1 MAWSIGEMTEM
12 TGLSADTLRYYER
25 IELLPAPA
33 RSSGGRRIY
42 RERDLGRVRF
52 IQHAQ
57 AIGFSLDEVGQLLRF
72 REDPTGSS
80 RAVRELAAR
89 KHQAV
94 REQMELLQ
102 RMEAELD
109 LLTSICRGD
118 SDHCPILERLE
129 EGNSEGKTRS
139 ARSEETRR
147 R

>member
-1 MAWSIGEMTEM
+1 MAWSIGAMTEM
-12 TGLSADTLRYYER
+12 MGLSADTLRYYER
-25 IELLPAPA
+25 IGLLPAPA
-33 RSSGGRRIY
+33 RDSGGRRVY
-42 RERDLGRVRF
+42 RKRDLRRIRF

-57 AIGFSLDEVGQLLRF
+57 AIGFSLDEIGQLLRF

-80 RAVRELAAR
+80 RDVRELAAR

-118 SDHCPILERLE
+118 GDHCPILEHLE
-129 EGNSEGKTRS
+129 DGNSAGTTSS
-139 ARSEETRR
+139 ARSEETGRR
-147 R
+147 

>member
-1 MAWSIGEMTEM
+1 MAWSIGAMTEM
-12 TGLSADTLRYYER
+12 TGLSADALRYYER
-25 IELLPAPA
+25 IGLLPAPA
-33 RSSGGRRIY
+33 RSSGGRRVY
-42 RERDLGRVRF
+42 RERDLGRIRF
-52 IQHAQ
+52 TQHAQ

-80 RAVRELAAR
+80 RAVRELAAC

-118 SDHCPILERLE
+118 GNHCPILEHLE
-129 EGNSEGKTRS
+129 EGNSANKTRF
-139 ARSEETRR
+139 ALTEDPGRR
-147 R
+147 